1 MITVAIVDDH
11 SIVRVGIKA
20 IISTCPDM
28 QFVGEHPGGNK
39 AALFTMHI
47 SPDILLLD
55 LRMPDKDGL
64 TVLEEILQV
73 KPNQKV
79 IILTTSD
86 TDNDM
91 WKALKLGAKG
101 YLLKDRDSGD
111 IARAIRLVY
120 NGGKFLPEQAKEL
133 YKSQIMPDFTHR
145 EQEILDYMAAG
156 LSNDEIADKLG
167 LKYESAKA
175 YSKRIFAKLGVH
187 DRVKAVTE
195 ALRRGFV
202 RLSKQTPGRQ
212 Q

>member
-11 SIVRVGIKA
+11 SVVRFGVKA
-20 IISTCPDM
+20 IISTCNDM
-28 QFVGEHPGGNK
+28 QFIGEHPGGDK
-39 AALFTMHI
+39 AAMFTLQTN
-47 SPDILLLD
+47 PDILLLD

-64 TVLEEILQV
+64 TALEEILQV
-73 KPNQKV
+73 KPDQKV

-91 WKALKLGAKG
+91 WKALKLGARG

-111 IARAIRLVY
+111 IARAIRTVY
-120 NGGKFLPEQAKEL
+120 NGSRFIPEQAKAL
-133 YKSQIMPDFTHR
+133 FKDQIMPDFTHR

-156 LSNDEIADKLG
+156 FSNEEIADKLG
-167 LKYESAKA
+167 LKYESTKA

-202 RLSKQTPGRQ
+202 RLSNRT
-212 Q
+212 